1 MKDNVVLGGNDME
14 NELLENIV
22 YDEIKVSF
30 NQRIV
35 NFLIKGIIRTPNW
48 IFGGK

>member
-1 MKDNVVLGGNDME
+1 MGGNNME
-14 NELLENIV
+14 NELLKNIK
-22 YDEIKVSF
+22 YDNVKVSF

-35 NFLIKGIIRTPNW
+35 NFLIKKGIIRTPNW